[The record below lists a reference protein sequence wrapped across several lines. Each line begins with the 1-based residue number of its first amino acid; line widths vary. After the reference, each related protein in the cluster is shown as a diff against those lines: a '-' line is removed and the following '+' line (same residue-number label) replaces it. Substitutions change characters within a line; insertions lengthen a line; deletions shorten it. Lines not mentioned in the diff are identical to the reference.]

1 VQWRSKTTFSLQTSL
16 TFVIYVMYIEK
27 VKASHR
33 YLTFFSPLKMHFDRK
48 VKVYKLKKLSSLY
61 DYCKVLG
68 VLCEFETTRV

>member
-1 VQWRSKTTFSLQTSL
+1 
-16 TFVIYVMYIEK
+16 MYIEK